1 LKLRSL
7 RIAVLSVLTLAAIG
21 CVLAAALVWRLSQG
35 PVSISFMRPSIVK
48 GINSQLGSLR
58 ADLGD
63 AILEVD
69 PETNIPSVRILNVAL
84 KDEQGNV
91 LASAPKAAVSL
102 DLAAVMRGEIVAR
115 TLDLIGPRVVARR
128 NLDGRFEL
136 GFDNAIAATQADV
149 SQTELNVDLEAPTAE
164 DEASGKT
171 DLGGASETED
181 TTAKVQMGRRLI
193 ELFAERSDSNQ
204 LSSLETV
211 RISQA
216 HVTVFDEANDA
227 KWISPKSDLAFRKM
241 PYGFILAAKT
251 QIATGGEPWALEFT
265 ASYRRVEK
273 SFTINAAIANL
284 IPADLSDEIFALS
297 DFAKVTVPLSG
308 QVQIDVS
315 EEGRVTKAGGQ
326 FIASAGKVSFPDYF
340 VRTFVVDEGTLDVVY
355 DADREAL
362 NIVKS
367 SLLIGGSQ
375 VALRGELK
383 PVRDET
389 GKTRSIA
396 IRLDAD
402 NAKIDTQG
410 TVKDAVLIE
419 KISFQGN
426 ASMDERV
433 LQIDGIRLQSG
444 ASRFEVAGQLQGGQE
459 SMGFTLNGS
468 MSKVSAALLKV
479 IWPPII
485 AAKSRDWVS
494 ENIKAGT
501 IDEGTF
507 ALKFAPDELV
517 RSLREKRMSQ
527 SAVSAEFS
535 MSGVEST
542 YFKSLPQL
550 EAGVGRA
557 RLLGDRF
564 ELDLTKGYATLQSGE
579 VVKLSKGSFI
589 ATEMMSGRA
598 NGAFDFDLNGSIGA
612 LLETGN
618 HPDIKRGVAVE
629 KLPEILGQAQVA
641 LRLNMPLIK
650 APPPSEVKLTTAIK
664 LANVSAKDV
673 VPGVSLADGDFAV
686 DLAQSGVSVTG
697 PANLNG
703 YPAKISW
710 VRPRGEE
717 PVIKFS
723 TTFDDKTRERLGLKF
738 AEYVQGPINVDVQIV
753 GAGNNQRIEVDA
765 DLSAVSM
772 KLAAMGWSR
781 AKTKGTRASF
791 SVINGAKGRKIDNL
805 TVRGAG
811 LELNGDIEL
820 TSSNTLKVLK
830 LSNISLDGESRFAAR
845 IEPQGKIT
853 DIVVSGKTFDATPYI
868 KNLVSPS
875 KSSSEEAASSTIPSG
890 SFRIN
895 ARFERVYAY
904 RGEVVKDVIAELSTR
919 GKLIS
924 SASINGAF
932 LNGQPIAIRLD
943 QADGAR
949 ELRVNSQDGG
959 GTLRAANFYSKIAG
973 GDLEFYALMLNKPG
987 SPIKNGQLN
996 ISNFAVRDE
1005 AALAELDS
1013 RGRPKKSGP
1022 RKGGVTF
1029 KRLTMPFVSDG
1040 QYIRL
1045 GDTML
1050 RGPEIGATAEGII
1063 RKSDGAIDITGT
1075 YIPAYG
1081 LNAALGKVPLLGDIL
1096 TGGNREGFIGLT
1108 YAMSG
1113 TIKKPKFQINPL
1125 SAVAPGIFRKLF
1137 EFQPGRRPRVD
1148 PEAAAAE
1155 PVPEAPPATRGLY

>member
-7 RIAVLSVLTLAAIG
+7 RIAILTLLTLAALG
-21 CVLAAALVWRLSQG
+21 LVAATGLVWRLSQG
-35 PVSISFMRPSIVK
+35 PISISFLRQSIVQ
-48 GINSQLGSLR
+48 GINKQLGNLR
-58 ADLGD
+58 ADIGE

-69 PETNIPSVRILNVAL
+69 TETKIPSVRVLNVAL

-102 DLAAVMRGEIVAR
+102 DLAAVLRGEIVAR
-115 TLDLIGPRVVARR
+115 TLDLIGPKVVARR

-136 GFDNAIAATQADV
+136 GFDNSAASSSAD
-149 SQTELNVDLEAPTAE
+149 LNVDLEATAAE
-164 DEASGKT
+164 ESSGKS
-171 DLGGASETED
+171 DLGGIAASDET
-181 TTAKVQMGRRLI
+181 TTKVQMGRKLI

-204 LSSLETV
+204 LSALETV

-216 HVTVFDEANDA
+216 NVTVYDEANDA

-265 ASYRRVEK
+265 ASYRREEK
-273 SFTINAAIANL
+273 SFAVNAAVANL
-284 IPADLSDEIFALS
+284 VLADLSDEIFALS

-308 QVQIDVS
+308 QVQIDVGEDGKIS
-315 EEGRVTKAGGQ
+315 KAQGK
-326 FIASAGKVSFPDYF
+326 FLASAGKVSFPEYF
-340 VRTFVVDEGTLDVVY
+340 LRTFVVDEGTLEVAY
-355 DADREAL
+355 DAQDEAL
-362 NIVKS
+362 NITKS

-375 VALRGELK
+375 VALRGQLK
-383 PVRDET
+383 PLRDSTGRVRN
-389 GKTRSIA
+389 IA
-396 IRLDAD
+396 IRLNAD

-410 TVKDAVLIE
+410 TVKNAVVID
-419 KISFQGN
+419 KIAFQGT
-426 ASMDERV
+426 ASTDERA
-433 LQIDGIRLQSG
+433 LQIDGMRFQSG
-444 ASRFEVAGQLQGGQE
+444 ASQFEVAGQLQGGRD
-459 SMGFTLNGS
+459 SMGFNLTGN

-485 AAKSRDWVS
+485 AEKSRAWVN

-501 IDEGTF
+501 IDEGSF
-507 ALKFAPDELV
+507 ALNFAPDELA
-517 RSLREKRMSQ
+517 RALREKSLGK
-527 SAVSAEFS
+527 SAISAQFTL
-535 MSGVEST
+535 SGVKST

-550 EAGVGRA
+550 EDGVGRA

-564 ELDLTKGYATLQSGE
+564 ELDLNEGRATLPSGE
-579 VVKLSKGSFI
+579 VIKLNKGSFV
-589 ATEMMSGRA
+589 ATDMMSGRS
-598 NGAFDFDLNGSIGA
+598 NGAFDFDLTGSIAA

-618 HPDIKRGVAVE
+618 HPDIKRGVAIE
-629 KLPEILGQAQVA
+629 KLPTILGKAQVG

-650 APPPSEVKLTTAIK
+650 EPPPAEVKLTTDIK
-664 LANVSAKDV
+664 LANVSAQNV
-673 VPGVSLADGDFAV
+673 VPGINLAEGDFAV
-686 DLAQSGVSVTG
+686 DLAQSGLSVAG

-717 PVIKFS
+717 PVIKLS

-738 AEYVQGPINVDVQIV
+738 AEYVQGPIPVDVQII
-753 GAGNNQRIEVDA
+753 GSGNSQRVEVDA

-772 KLAAMGWSR
+772 RLAAMGWSR

-791 SVINGAKGRKIDNL
+791 SVINSAKGRRIDNL
-805 TVRGAG
+805 AVRGAG

-820 TSSNTLKVLK
+820 TASNTLKVLN

-845 IEPQGKIT
+845 IEPQGKVT
-853 DIVVSGKTFDATPYI
+853 DIVISGKTFDATPYI
-868 KNLVSPS
+868 KNLVSPA
-875 KSSSEEAASSTIPSG
+875 KSSGEEASSSSIPSG
-890 SFRIN
+890 TFRIN
-895 ARFERVYAY
+895 ARFDRVYAY
-904 RGEVVKDVIAELSTR
+904 RGEVVKDVIAELTTR
-919 GKLIS
+919 GKLVS

-932 LNGQPIAIRLD
+932 LNGQPINIRVD
-943 QADGAR
+943 EVEGAR
-949 ELRVNSQDGG
+949 EMRINSRDGG
-959 GTLRAANFYSKIAG
+959 GALRAANFYSKIAG
-973 GDLEFYALMLNKPG
+973 GVLEFSALMLNKPG
-987 SPIKNGQLN
+987 SPIKNGQLI

-1022 RKGGVTF
+1022 RKGGITF
-1029 KRLTMPFVSDG
+1029 KRLSMPFTADAK
-1040 QYIRL
+1040 YIRL

-1081 LNAALGKVPLLGDIL
+1081 LNAAIGKVPLFGDIL
-1096 TGGNREGFIGLT
+1096 TGGNREGFIGVT
-1108 YAMSG
+1108 YAMGG

-1137 EFQPGRRPRVD
+1137 EFQPAKRPRVD
-1148 PEAAAAE
+1148 PDAAAIQE
-1155 PVPEAPPATRGLY
+1155 ESPEDTGAPY